1 MTLPGDLPP
10 PGDPLPPGDGVYPA
24 ALAVASVKFLTTAQ
38 PGIRVVAR
46 YRIDGGYTDALGWLR
61 SSDAR
66 SCVIETRRG
75 LVTVPLT
82 DVVAAKRVPPPA
94 ERKGRP

>member
-1 MTLPGDLPP
+1 VTLPGDPP
-10 PGDPLPPGDGVYPA
+10 TQGDDVYPA
-24 ALAVASVKFLTTAQ
+24 ELAAASVQFLTAAQ

-66 SCVIETRRG
+66 SCVIETKRG
-75 LVTVPLT
+75 PVTVRFT
-82 DVVAAKRVPPPA
+82 DVVAAKQVPPPA
-94 ERKGRP
+94 ERRSRP